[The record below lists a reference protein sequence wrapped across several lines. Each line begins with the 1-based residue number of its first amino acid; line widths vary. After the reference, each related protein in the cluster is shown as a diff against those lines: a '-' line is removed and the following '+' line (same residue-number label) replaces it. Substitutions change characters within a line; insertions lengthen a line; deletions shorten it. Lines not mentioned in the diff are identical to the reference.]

1 MSVTSVLI
9 GSWKNRSKYSI
20 AGAFQRNTRIQFS
33 DILNRFTRGGVVER
47 RGLKHHRGR
56 VGEALR
62 EEIETLVEGELA
74 DPRIGLVS
82 VTAVHVADDGR
93 SAEVWVN
100 VEGDDSE
107 ADQSLQGL
115 EAAREYIRHELVER
129 LRLRRAPELY
139 FRLDRAEQDKARVEE
154 LLERAR
160 RRSKIRKDASGD
172 KA

>member
-1 MSVTSVLI
+1 ME
-9 GSWKNRSKYSI
+9 K
-20 AGAFQRNTRIQFS
+20 
-33 DILNRFTRGGVVER
+33 

-100 VEGDDSE
+100 VEGDDTE
-107 ADQSLQGL
+107 ADSSLEGL
-115 EAAREYIRHELVER
+115 EAAKEYIRHELVER
-129 LRLRRAPELY
+129 LRIRRAPELY
-139 FRLDRAEQDKARVEE
+139 FRLDRAEQDKARVEQ
-154 LLERAR
+154 LLERAKKR
-160 RRSKIRKDASGD
+160 NKARKEARGD
-172 KA
+172 QA

>member
-1 MSVTSVLI
+1 ME
-9 GSWKNRSKYSI
+9 K
-20 AGAFQRNTRIQFS
+20 
-33 DILNRFTRGGVVER
+33 

-107 ADQSLQGL
+107 ADRSLEGL
-115 EAAREYIRHELVER
+115 EAAKEYIRHELVER
-129 LRLRRAPELY
+129 LRIRRAPELY
-139 FRLDRAEQDKARVEE
+139 FRLDRAEKDKARVEQ
-154 LLERAR
+154 LLDRAKKR
-160 RRSKIRKDASGD
+160 NKVRKDESGNQ
-172 KA
+172 A

>member
-1 MSVTSVLI
+1 LE
-9 GSWKNRSKYSI
+9 K
-20 AGAFQRNTRIQFS
+20 
-33 DILNRFTRGGVVER
+33 
-47 RGLKHHRGR
+47 RGLKYHRGR

-82 VTAVHVADDGR
+82 VTAVHLADDGR

-100 VEGDDSE
+100 VEGDDAE
-107 ADQSLQGL
+107 ADQSLKGL
-115 EAAREYIRHELVER
+115 DAAREYIRHELVER
-129 LRLRRAPELY
+129 LRIRRAPELY

-154 LLERAR
+154 LLTRAKK
-160 RRSKIRKDASGD
+160 RSKVRKEARGE

>member
-1 MSVTSVLI
+1 ME
-9 GSWKNRSKYSI
+9 K
-20 AGAFQRNTRIQFS
+20 
-33 DILNRFTRGGVVER
+33 

-82 VTAVHVADDGR
+82 VTAVHVADDGK

-100 VEGDDSE
+100 VEGDDAE
-107 ADQSLQGL
+107 ANRSLEGL
-115 EAAREYIRHELVER
+115 EGAREYIRHELVER
-129 LRLRRAPELY
+129 LRIRRAPELY

-154 LLERAR
+154 LLERAKK
-160 RRSKIRKDASGD
+160 RSKARKESSEERA
-172 KA
+172 

>member
-1 MSVTSVLI
+1 
-9 GSWKNRSKYSI
+9 
-20 AGAFQRNTRIQFS
+20 
-33 DILNRFTRGGVVER
+33 VEK

-82 VTAVHVADDGR
+82 VTAVHVAEDGR

-100 VEGDDSE
+100 VEGDDEE
-107 ADQSLQGL
+107 ADRSLEGL

-139 FRLDRAEQDKARVEE
+139 FRLDRADQAKARVEE
-154 LLERAR
+154 LLT
-160 RRSKIRKDASGD
+160 RSKKRSKKKESGGEQ
-172 KA
+172 A

>member
-1 MSVTSVLI
+1 
-9 GSWKNRSKYSI
+9 
-20 AGAFQRNTRIQFS
+20 
-33 DILNRFTRGGVVER
+33 VER

-82 VTAVHVADDGR
+82 VTRVEVAEDGR
-93 SAEVWVN
+93 SAQVWVD
-100 VEGDDSE
+100 VAGDDE
-107 ADQSLQGL
+107 DADRSLEGL

-129 LRLRRAPELY
+129 LRLRRAPELF
-139 FRLDRAEQDKARVEE
+139 FRPDRSGKDQARVEE
-154 LLERAR
+154 LLGRAKK
-160 RRSKIRKDASGD
+160 RSRTQPESRGS

>member
-1 MSVTSVLI
+1 ME
-9 GSWKNRSKYSI
+9 K
-20 AGAFQRNTRIQFS
+20 
-33 DILNRFTRGGVVER
+33 
-47 RGLKHHRGR
+47 RGLKYHRGR

-100 VEGDDSE
+100 VEGDDTE
-107 ADQSLQGL
+107 ADSSLEGL

-129 LRLRRAPELY
+129 LRIRRAPELY
-139 FRLDRAEQDKARVEE
+139 FRFDRAEQDKARVEE
-154 LLERAR
+154 LLNRAEQ
-160 RRSKIRKDASGD
+160 RKKRGKTGREASRK

>member
-1 MSVTSVLI
+1 M
-9 GSWKNRSKYSI
+9 
-20 AGAFQRNTRIQFS
+20 Q
-33 DILNRFTRGGVVER
+33 R
-47 RGLKHHRGR
+47 RGVKHHRGR

-82 VTAVHVADDGR
+82 VTSVHVADDGR
-93 SAEVWVN
+93 TAEVWVN
-100 VEGDDSE
+100 VEGDDAE
-107 ADQSLQGL
+107 ADRSLEGL

-129 LRLRRAPELY
+129 LRIRRAPELY

-154 LLERAR
+154 LLERAQK
-160 RRSKIRKDASGD
+160 RSAARKGPRGE